1 VVTRSSRTTGS
12 AAANHDQANGDKANS
27 DKATQLSAL
36 AALGLAVGEAV
47 RFRRADRSR
56 WQSGKVSCMERDGS
70 IGITDTNGAARAVPL
85 AHVQVEERTRR
96 RRPGAAPRWEPL
108 ADRAGR
114 TEQLKLL

>member
-1 VVTRSSRTTGS
+1 VTRGSRATGS
-12 AAANHDQANGDKANS
+12 GRAPRQNLAEGER
-27 DKATQLSAL
+27 ATQLSAL
-36 AALGLAVGEAV
+36 AALGLEVGETV

-56 WQSGKVSCMERDGS
+56 WQPGKVSRLERDGS

-96 RRPGAAPRWEPL
+96 RRGGATPRWEPL

-114 TEQLKLL
+114 TEQLRLL